1 MYFKF
6 IIQFCT
12 LWIDTISCLNRK
24 VMKLLIGQNI
34 QQIMTKLDIISLQLQ
49 VTFSEHKQALNIVAS
64 NHKICRNI
72 LIIIV
77 REKSASATREI
88 QRDLF
93 LYFSLMHIHKH
104 MVLIT
109 ISTPNSSNSTPT
121 NISKS
126 LKQNKWNRKRN
137 IHQ

>member
-12 LWIDTISCLNRK
+12 LWTDTISCLNRK
-24 VMKLLIGQNI
+24 AMKLLIRQNI

-64 NHKICRNI
+64 NHKICRDI
-72 LIIIV
+72 LIITV
-77 REKSASATREI
+77 REKSASAAREI

-93 LYFSLMHIHKH
+93 FMHIHKH
-104 MVLIT
+104 MVLTT

-126 LKQNKWNRKRN
+126 LKQNKWNRKWN